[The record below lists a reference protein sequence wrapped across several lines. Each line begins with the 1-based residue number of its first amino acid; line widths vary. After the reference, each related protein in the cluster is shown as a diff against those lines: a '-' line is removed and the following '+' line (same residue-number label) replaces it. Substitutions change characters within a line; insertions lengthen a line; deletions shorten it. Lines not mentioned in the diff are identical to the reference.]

1 MKRWIL
7 LFAAIGLVGCFL
19 PLIAGVTFW
28 DLHTY
33 AGWRV
38 YAVIA
43 AYLVPLVIA
52 LQNDARSFAGAL
64 GATASFGYLLYT
76 FGFDLFDVVFHAAI
90 GGIMMGV
97 GAFGGFLASL
107 AALGAARKR

>member
-1 MKRWIL
+1 MKRWL
-7 LFAAIGLVGCFL
+7 ALFATIGLVGCFL
-19 PLIAGVTFW
+19 PLIASISFW
-28 DLHTY
+28 DFHEI

-43 AYLVPLVIA
+43 AYIIPLVIA
-52 LQNDARSFAGAL
+52 IGNDSKSFAGAL

-76 FGFDLFDVVFHAAI
+76 FGFDLFDIVIHAAI

-97 GAFGGFLASL
+97 GAVGGFAVSI
-107 AALGAARKR
+107 AALAAARKK